1 MNRNV
6 ILLMAAPLLALAL
19 GACTVTVRSPD
30 TVATVSTN
38 VIIRY
43 GISVSDII
51 AVFEPTRGAGTTYYV
66 GDPVQF
72 RLDSRQRGYVTLVI
86 WNPDG
91 RLDSGSQ
98 LANIPVDVG
107 TNYIPRSINLSAAP
121 PAGRSYV
128 RAYFTSAPSSY
139 TWSGSV
145 TLDAWNSRGT
155 IFYHDVPQSARD
167 IAQTSLYVR

>member
-1 MNRNV
+1 MKRNV

-19 GACTVTVRSPD
+19 GACTVTLRSPV
-30 TVATVSTN
+30 TVAAVSTN
-38 VIIRY
+38 VTLRF
-43 GISVSDII
+43 GVQVSDII
-51 AVFEPTRGAGTTYYV
+51 TNFEPTRGASTAYYV

-107 TNYIPRSINLSAAP
+107 TNYIPRSVNLSAAP
-121 PAGRSYV
+121 PTGRSYV

-139 TWSGSV
+139 SWSGSV
-145 TLDAWNSRGT
+145 TLDAWNTRGT
-155 IFYHDVPQSARD
+155 IFYHDVPQTARD